1 MSMGEIKQNLFQKDL
16 EKLLNNY
23 NILGAF
29 FQLEDGEQCLCSITA
44 NSDGINVKLNDKVI
58 DQDNFKKVI
67 ETLYNAYCKQ

>member
-29 FQLEDGEQCLCSITA
+29 FQLEDHEQCLCTITA

-67 ETLYNAYCKQ
+67 ETLYNAYCK